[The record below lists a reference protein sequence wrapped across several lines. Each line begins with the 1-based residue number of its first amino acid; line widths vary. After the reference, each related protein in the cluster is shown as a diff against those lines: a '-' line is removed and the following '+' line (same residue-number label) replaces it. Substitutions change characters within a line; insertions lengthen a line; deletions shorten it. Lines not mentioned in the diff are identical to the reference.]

1 MHVFF
6 PCRKPIL
13 DELPNACRSVAGLIE
28 RFMQESEEY
37 LKNLSRYVDSNS
49 ILVIS
54 SEGELK
60 RIFCPFIVAA
70 KFKIYRFNEGAIL
83 VVDAV
88 KVTLTLQDVF
98 IIEGK
103 AYLVQHFRIIG

>member
-1 MHVFF
+1 M
-6 PCRKPIL
+6 
-13 DELPNACRSVAGLIE
+13 AGLIE
-28 RFMQESEEY
+28 SFMQESEEY

-54 SEGELK
+54 SDGQLK
-60 RIFCPFIVAA
+60 RIFCPFLVATM
-70 KFKIYRFNEGAIL
+70 FKIYRFNEGDIL

-103 AYLVQHFRIIG
+103 AYLIQHFKIIG